1 MWVDSPKVSYYLAY
15 VYIFT
20 NGEVENSKKKI
31 FLYNKQSHSVGTLYN
46 PHSSL
51 LCFLQFKTAFLRWYL
66 IFFFF
71 NLDMLG
77 LNCDMQDL

>member
-71 NLDMLG
+71 LI
-77 LNCDMQDL
+77 

>member
-20 NGEVENSKKKI
+20 NDKVENSKKKI

-51 LCFLQFKTAFLRWYL
+51 LCFL
-66 IFFFF
+66 
-71 NLDMLG
+71 
-77 LNCDMQDL
+77 